1 VNIAYRILNTLTP
14 YTTIEMEMLNSPYFD
29 YLILPFF
36 IFCLRICDVT
46 LDTMRIIFMT
56 KGYRNI
62 APIIGFFEVLI
73 WIVAITRIMQNLNN
87 WVSYLAYA
95 AGFATGNYV
104 GMLLDEKLAIGH
116 ELIRVIT
123 KVDAS
128 DLANAL
134 RNAGFGVTTLQA
146 SGMQGEVGILY
157 VIVNRKNQK
166 QAIEII
172 EHHAPNAF
180 FTIENI
186 HFVNRPLDKNII
198 TDSAGVRVFPF
209 VRR

>member
-1 VNIAYRILNTLTP
+1 
-14 YTTIEMEMLNSPYFD
+14 MEILNSPYFD
-29 YLILPFF
+29 VLVLPLLIFF
-36 IFCLRICDVT
+36 MRICDVT

-56 KGYRNI
+56 KGYRTI

-87 WVSYLAYA
+87 WVSYIAYA

-123 KVDAS
+123 KLDAG

-134 RNAGFGVTTLQA
+134 RSAGFGVTSVKA
-146 SGMQGEVGILY
+146 VGMQGDVGILY
-157 VIVNRKNQK
+157 IIVNRKNQK
-166 QAIEII
+166 TAIGIVE
-172 EHHAPNAF
+172 EHTPNAF

-186 HFVNRPLDKNII
+186 HFVNRPLDKNIV
-198 TDSAGVRVFPF
+198 TDSVGRRMFPF
-209 VRR
+209 VKK

>member
-1 VNIAYRILNTLTP
+1 
-14 YTTIEMEMLNSPYFD
+14 
-29 YLILPFF
+29 
-36 IFCLRICDVT
+36 
-46 LDTMRIIFMT
+46 MRIIFMT
-56 KGYRNI
+56 KGYKNL
-62 APIIGFFEVLI
+62 APIIGFFEILI

-87 WVSYLAYA
+87 WVSYVAYA

-116 ELIRVIT
+116 ELIRIIT
-123 KVDAS
+123 KVDAG

-134 RNAGFGVTTLQA
+134 RGAGYGVTTVKA
-146 SGMQGEVGILY
+146 SGMQGDVGIVF

-166 QAIEII
+166 HAIEII
-172 EHHAPNAF
+172 DSHSPNAF

-186 HFVNRPLDKNII
+186 HFVNRPVDKNII
-198 TDSAGVRVFPF
+198 INTAGGTGMFPF

>member
-1 VNIAYRILNTLTP
+1 
-14 YTTIEMEMLNSPYFD
+14 MEILNSPYFD
-29 YLILPFF
+29 ALVLPLLIFF
-36 IFCLRICDVT
+36 MRICDVT

-56 KGYRNI
+56 KGYRTV

-87 WVSYLAYA
+87 WVSYIAYA

-123 KVDAS
+123 KLDAG

-134 RNAGFGVTTLQA
+134 RSAGFGVTSVKA
-146 SGMQGEVGILY
+146 VGMQGDVGILY

-166 QAIEII
+166 TAIGIVE
-172 EHHAPNAF
+172 EHTPNAF

-186 HFVNRPLDKNII
+186 HFVNRPLDKNIV
-198 TDSAGVRVFPF
+198 TDSVG
-209 VRR
+209 RRMFQFRKK